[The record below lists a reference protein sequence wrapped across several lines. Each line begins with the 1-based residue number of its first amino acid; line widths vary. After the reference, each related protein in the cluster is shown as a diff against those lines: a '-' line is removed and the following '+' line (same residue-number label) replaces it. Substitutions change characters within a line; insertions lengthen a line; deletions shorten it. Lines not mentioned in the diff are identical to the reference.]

1 MPPAKNTGDKIATE
15 YIDELRRRVNEGP
28 GVLAVAARA
37 GLGHTTIWRM
47 LSGGGDRRGSV
58 TIAAIDKIR
67 IALGE
72 LAPELAMPPPV
83 VGVRSAEHYAWI
95 KIADDLTVDEL
106 ATVAAA
112 PARTLATVRAD
123 ARKRKA
129 PAAKRRKR

>member
-1 MPPAKNTGDKIATE
+1 MPPAKNTGDKIAPE
-15 YIDELRRRVNEGP
+15 YIAELRRRVKEGP
-28 GVLAVAARA
+28 GVAAVAARA

-67 IALGE
+67 IAFNA
-72 LAPELAMPPPV
+72 LAPDSPMPPPV
-83 VGVRSAEHYAWI
+83 VGVRGPEHYVWI
-95 KIADDLTVDEL
+95 KLADDLTADEL

-112 PARTLATVRAD
+112 PARTLATVRAG

-129 PAAKRRKR
+129 PAAKRLKP